1 MTEGTGP
8 VVRIEE
14 RAFDMAAREPFLE
27 EPMWPGQGQL
37 RHHWGRL
44 ERVLVLCC
52 RRRRTPMRDD
62 NGEFITEQAEH
73 WLWIRQPTRSSQS
86 ISGGWRVPDAEVPP
100 GGHVGIPPLDVTED
114 DNTAIATGL
123 HPGPSGSNPI
133 RNILSFQAYASLTG
147 SDDPANVPFDR
158 WKRVVYKF
166 VLWDELVTFS
176 SCDEP
181 SQG

>member
-14 RAFDMAAREPFLE
+14 RAFDIAAREPFLE

-62 NGEFITEQAEH
+62 NG
-73 WLWIRQPTRSSQS
+73 
-86 ISGGWRVPDAEVPP
+86 
-100 GGHVGIPPLDVTED
+100 
-114 DNTAIATGL
+114 
-123 HPGPSGSNPI
+123 
-133 RNILSFQAYASLTG
+133 
-147 SDDPANVPFDR
+147 
-158 WKRVVYKF
+158 
-166 VLWDELVTFS
+166 
-176 SCDEP
+176 
-181 SQG
+181 